1 MNKICRI
8 NKSII
13 IKIYCLKNYCFF
25 YWNNLTRLDCKNTLK
40 NYSECML
47 SYGENCQHHCNIH
60 CINQTCDRVNGS
72 CLFGCIYGKQ
82 CRKGMFLYFR
92 YFPKMSCC
100 PLSLRLSVRPTVFPS
115 ACSSV
120 CKRFTYFTSS
130 WLKPVNLIRIHFVF
144 LLHVLRVNKHKYQ
157 YNQIVA
163 YFGQLSSL

>member
-92 YFPKMSCC
+92 YFPKMSWTKYWYKCIKIEFWIC
-100 PLSLRLSVRPTVFPS
+100 WLYWTIEVVLYNYGATLTVS
-115 ACSSV
+115 
-120 CKRFTYFTSS
+120 
-130 WLKPVNLIRIHFVF
+130 
-144 LLHVLRVNKHKYQ
+144 
-157 YNQIVA
+157 
-163 YFGQLSSL
+163 